1 MPVSARAVA
10 FLRLMAPDGSG
21 QAEWSRDPGP
31 GCGSCRGLCGLGAG
45 ASGMTFEELT
55 VGDAE
60 IVRVELSARL
70 LLQMALVL
78 YVPLLAGF
86 LLAVTVGFGFGG
98 SDGAVAIAAAAG
110 VTLCVLVTVPLRARV
125 EREVRADLVA
135 TPQR

>member
-1 MPVSARAVA
+1 
-10 FLRLMAPDGSG
+10 
-21 QAEWSRDPGP
+21 
-31 GCGSCRGLCGLGAG
+31 
-45 ASGMTFEELT
+45 MTFEELT